1 MRQIHAII
9 TDLDRTL
16 LHTDKSVS
24 TYTIQVFQRCRNAE
38 IHIFAA
44 TARPERSVRIYD
56 RILHF
61 DAMTIMNG
69 ARILLADREL
79 RFMIPRT
86 SGTAILKRICSLPDN
101 VLSVELED
109 GLFANVDIPEWK
121 PVVYPGFPEL
131 PGDGGL
137 YKILVSSPHE
147 ELYRQ
152 IGRMLTEDTYYTTA
166 GNMLIQ
172 IMSRDAT
179 KWNGVQQMLS
189 ACGISPADAVYFGD
203 DMDDLESIRMCG
215 IGAAVASGAESVQ
228 QAADVIVGSHDED
241 GVARFIENTLLF

>member
-1 MRQIHAII
+1 MKETAKIRTVIV
-9 TDLDRTL
+9 DLDRTL

-24 TYTIQVFQRCRNAE
+24 TYTIQVFQRCRNAG

-152 IGRMLTEDTYYTTA
+152 IGRMLTEDTV
-166 GNMLIQ
+166 M
-172 IMSRDAT
+172 
-179 KWNGVQQMLS
+179 QM
-189 ACGISPADAVYFGD
+189 
-203 DMDDLESIRMCG
+203 
-215 IGAAVASGAESVQ
+215 AAVNMMLE
-228 QAADVIVGSHDED
+228 
-241 GVARFIENTLLF
+241 RFCRQVMQTFECNGKYDQIILGLVTLQNEFSKPLPELKREYGL